1 MAGSDTGWSLF
12 KAASIHTVLAVLV
25 MLCLVA
31 GARADSN
38 FSQYPGFA
46 EYFAANPRSD
56 SPAGAAD
63 QALLHRHRPRFFL
76 PRGHSGLISFYDD
89 YIAQGVLTDGA
100 DEVVSR
106 NVTREILNRHKR
118 DSGAVFRHIP
128 SSVTSRG
135 PVVFGRVDRSSV
147 ALGSNGSETMTF
159 LTYHAVFRNSGLI
172 AGISWWQSGAVRLA
186 ADPRD
191 WHQLDHYTAATVVLD
206 ARGKAVALML
216 QQHNYN
222 RTYLFGEGVDLPADG
237 RPLVDVA
244 IRSNELYPH
253 AQGRRTHRAVRFL
266 EVASLRFMLGATVA
280 PTFAGS
286 DITDPDGESDYALE
300 FLPQTDAFYSFQ
312 GFLGERRMLPGR
324 DGPPGADYNT
334 LPALKPLGRQ
344 LAMGYWREGNAGDI
358 ERMEQTYGRN
368 GDLLGFIAGQ
378 ARVLT
383 LNRDCLALRK
393 KGCRLQ

>member
-1 MAGSDTGWSLF
+1 MVGLDTGWRFL
-12 KAASIHTVLAVLV
+12 KATGVRWFIAVLV
-25 MLCLVA
+25 VLCLATGV
-31 GARADSN
+31 RADSN

-46 EYFAANPRSD
+46 EHFAANPRSD
-56 SPAGAAD
+56 APPSAAD
-63 QALLHRHRPRFFL
+63 QALLDRHRPRFFL
-76 PRGHSGLISFYDD
+76 PRGHAGLISFYDD
-89 YIAQGVLTDGA
+89 YVAQGVLTDGA
-100 DEVVSR
+100 GNVVSHK
-106 NVTREILNRHKR
+106 VTREILNQHRS

-135 PVVFGRVDRSSV
+135 PIVFGRVDRAPV
-147 ALGSNGSETMTF
+147 ALGKERNENMTF

-191 WHQLDHYTAATVVLD
+191 WHQLDHYTAATVVLN
-206 ARGKAVALML
+206 AGGKPVALML

-253 AQGRRTHRAVRFL
+253 AQGRRMHRAVRFL
-266 EVASLRFMLGATVA
+266 EVASLRFMLGAAAA
-280 PTFAGS
+280 PSFAGS
-286 DITDPDGESDYALE
+286 DITDPVGESDYALE

-358 ERMEQTYGRN
+358 KRMEQTYGRN

-378 ARVLT
+378 ARVLGANIECLQRGCT
-383 LNRDCLALRK
+383 L
-393 KGCRLQ
+393 Q